1 MTKNMIMFLMFGINL
16 AWKQLK
22 MNLNLMK
29 MKLELVTDL
38 DMHISFEKGKRGG
51 ISYISNIYIAKPTI
65 NIWNLMA
72 QNNNKNI
79 LYA

>member
-1 MTKNMIMFLMFGINL
+1 
-16 AWKQLK
+16 

-65 NIWNLMA
+65 NI
-72 QNNNKNI
+72 
-79 LYA
+79 